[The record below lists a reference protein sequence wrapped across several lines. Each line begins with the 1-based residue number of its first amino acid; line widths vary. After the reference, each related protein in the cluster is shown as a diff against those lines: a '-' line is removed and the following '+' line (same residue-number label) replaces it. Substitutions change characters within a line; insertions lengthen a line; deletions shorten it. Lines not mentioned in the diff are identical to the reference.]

1 MPIPSLP
8 SSQVDSPLGSS
19 GAMYGGSPAP
29 ADSAGDSQGS
39 MPGDQALQQKQSSF
53 ISQHKQLT
61 STLQSMAQGFPEF
74 APAAGKMLAISKQGL
89 VEALGAMSKQTP
101 PEAPSGGFL
110 S

>member
-19 GAMYGGSPAP
+19 GAMYGGSDTPSA
-29 ADSAGDSQGS
+29 AGDSQGS

-89 VEALGAMSKQTP
+89 VEALGAMSKQSP
-101 PEAPSGGFL
+101 PETPSGGFL

>member
-19 GAMYGGSPAP
+19 GAMYGGSDPSA
-29 ADSAGDSQGS
+29 AGDSQGS